1 MYHFGKYDLVTDHG
15 SCEHIF
21 NIAEAYRTMHR
32 LCKVDGL
39 IVISQ
44 SLWGGNGY
52 FLYDRAFFEGIAAAN
67 GYRIIY
73 DAYVLM
79 SAFKYKKI
87 SGQQFH
93 IPLARDLLKVVDLS
107 HVDEIGIYAVLQK
120 QEDSE
125 FQFPYQGEYLA
136 ERQHH
141 AGFNRLF
148 YRDPPG
154 YSYVPEYTERR
165 TSHIPVSL
173 LVSELG
179 SRLKKKFLW
188 GA

>member
-1 MYHFGKYDLVTDHG
+1 MIDF
-15 SCEHIF
+15 
-21 NIAEAYRTMHR
+21 
-32 LCKVDGL
+32 
-39 IVISQ
+39 
-44 SLWGGNGY
+44 
-52 FLYDRAFFEGIAAAN
+52 FFEGIAAAN
-67 GYRIIY
+67 GYRLIY
-73 DAYVLM
+73 DAYVLCLL
-79 SAFKYKKI
+79 SNTLKS

-148 YRDPPG
+148 
-154 YSYVPEYTERR
+154 
-165 TSHIPVSL
+165 L
-173 LVSELG
+173 
-179 SRLKKKFLW
+179 
-188 GA
+188 